1 MTQQTIPVTHFVPR
15 SVLRTLFAKVTDRIE
30 TSNARRQEERTLQAV
45 VAELQQLPDYL
56 LSDIGILRSDLPSR
70 APRILDF
77 HPHLIASRIASKVMS
92 GSSVLPQNMSSR

>member
-1 MTQQTIPVTHFVPR
+1 MPQQTIPVTHFVPW
-15 SVLRTLFAKVTDRIE
+15 SVLRTLFAKVTNRIE
-30 TSNARRQEERTLQAV
+30 TSIARRQEERTQRAV

-77 HPHLIASRIASKVMS
+77 HPHLIASLVASKAVN
-92 GSSVLPQNMSSR
+92 GSSVLPQNMASR